1 MRKIIALVLV
11 LLMAIPFAACK
22 KDDGKYTVGICQFIQ
37 HDALD
42 AATKGFKQALIDKL
56 GAENVEF
63 VEENAAGDTA
73 NCTTIVNSLV
83 SAEVDLIM
91 ANATPALQAA
101 ANATRSIPVLGTS
114 VTEYGVALNID
125 NFSGTVGTNV
135 SGTSDLAPLDEQ
147 AAMITEWFPDAQKV
161 GMLYCSAEA
170 NSLYQVDTVS
180 KILNEKGIETEKFAF
195 TDSNDMAQVI
205 TKAADWSDVIYVPTD
220 NAVANATETVDSI
233 CSPGRQAR
241 T

>member
-56 GAENVEF
+56 GSENVEF

-135 SGTSDLAPLDEQ
+135 SGTVVFLPTAPGNAAPPVPWRPCASDRC
-147 AAMITEWFPDAQKV
+147 
-161 GMLYCSAEA
+161 GSHRR
-170 NSLYQVDTVS
+170 
-180 KILNEKGIETEKFAF
+180 
-195 TDSNDMAQVI
+195 
-205 TKAADWSDVIYVPTD
+205 SDRD
-220 NAVANATETVDSI
+220 LG
-233 CSPGRQAR
+233 CSPQILPDSRPAPADISSHR
-241 T
+241 PAEKSHN